1 MLRLRFD
8 MRCIILHLSRI
19 ASIILQRVALPSI
32 DIKKHSQRTVP
43 AKESADSHE
52 RNYLSALGDRVRET
66 RAKRGQSRRQLAAD
80 SGVSERY
87 LAQLEAGQG
96 NVSILLLRQIAGALE
111 LPLTELLAEDSDE
124 SAELVLTTQFLKQ
137 LPRQKLAAVRSQ
149 LVRDYGNARAQRMK
163 RIALIGLRGAGKSTL
178 GAKLA
183 RALAVPFVELDRE
196 IEREAGT
203 SLSEIFLL
211 YGQAGYRRY
220 ERRCLEKIIER
231 TERAVIATGGSIVS
245 EAGTYELLLSSCFTV
260 WLKAAPEEHM
270 ARVIAQGDTRP
281 MAGNDQ
287 AMEDLRR
294 ILEGRAMLYGQAD
307 VVVNTAGK
315 PVEMSL
321 VELRKAVAP

>member
-1 MLRLRFD
+1 MT
-8 MRCIILHLSRI
+8 
-19 ASIILQRVALPSI
+19 LPSI
-32 DIKKHSQRTVP
+32 DIKKHSQRTVQTR
-43 AKESADSHE
+43 ETNFSNGRD
-52 RNYLSALGDRVRET
+52 YLSSLGERVRE
-66 RAKRGQSRRQLAAD
+66 ARGRRGLSRKQLAAD
-80 SGVSERY
+80 SAVSERY

-96 NVSILLLRQIAGALE
+96 NVSVLLLRQIATALD
-111 LPLTELLAEDSDE
+111 LPLSELLAEE
-124 SAELVLTTQFLKQ
+124 SGEAVELALTTQFLKR

-149 LVRDYGNARAQRMK
+149 LVRDYGNARSERMK

-183 RALAVPFVELDRE
+183 KVLGVPFVELDRE

-220 ERRCLEKIIER
+220 ERRSLERVLEKN
-231 TERAVIATGGSIVS
+231 ERAVIATGGSIVS
-245 EAGTYELLLSSCFTV
+245 EPGTYELLLSSCFTV

-294 ILEGRAMLYGQAD
+294 ILDGRAMLYRQAD
-307 VVVNTAGK
+307 VVVDTAGK
-315 PVEMSL
+315 SVGKSL
-321 VELRKAVAP
+321 AQLRKSVTA

>member
-1 MLRLRFD
+1 MS
-8 MRCIILHLSRI
+8 ILTTHL
-19 ASIILQRVALPSI
+19 
-32 DIKKHSQRTVP
+32 KKPSQRPVY
-43 AKESADSHE
+43 AKEKDSHSE
-52 RNYLSALGDRVRET
+52 RDYLAALGDRVREV
-66 RAKRGQSRRQLAAD
+66 RARRGMSRKLLAAD

-96 NVSILLLRQIAGALE
+96 NVSILLLRQITSALS
-111 LPLTELLAEDSDE
+111 LPLTELLAEDSSD
-124 SAELVLTTQFLKQ
+124 AVELTLTTQFLKR

-149 LVRDYGNARAQRMK
+149 LVRDYGSAQDERMK

-183 RALAVPFVELDRE
+183 KVLGAPFVELDRE
-196 IEREAGT
+196 VEREAGT

-220 ERRCLEKIIER
+220 ERRCLEKVLEKNDS
-231 TERAVIATGGSIVS
+231 AVIATGGSIVS
-245 EAGTYELLLSSCFTV
+245 EPGTYELLLSACFTV
-260 WLKAAPEEHM
+260 WLKAEPEEHM

-294 ILEGRAMLYGQAD
+294 ILEGRAVLYRQAD
-307 VVVNTAGK
+307 VTVDTAGRT
-315 PVEMSL
+315 PEQSL
-321 VELRKAVAP
+321 SALRNAVAA